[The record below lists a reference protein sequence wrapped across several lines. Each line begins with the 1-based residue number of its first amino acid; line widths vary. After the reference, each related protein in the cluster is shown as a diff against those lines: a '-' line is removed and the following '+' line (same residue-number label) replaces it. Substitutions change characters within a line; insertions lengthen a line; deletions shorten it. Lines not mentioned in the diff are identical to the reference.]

1 MSKLGVR
8 RATIEDVDAL
18 VELWHLI
25 MQERAQFDRRLKL
38 STDAPALW
46 KKELQ
51 SWLTR
56 DDMTV
61 FVAHN
66 EGKLVGYVVGWIL
79 ERPIFTFQERYG
91 YISDLG
97 VDGHAHLGG
106 IGTVL
111 FDGIKAW
118 FREHAVERLD
128 IQVMHCHPIAQAFW
142 RAKGATQYM
151 DHFWYKLPSDQ

>member
-8 RATIEDVDAL
+8 PATIEDVDAL
-18 VELWHLI
+18 VKLWHPI

-38 STDAPALW
+38 SENAPSLW
-46 KKELQ
+46 EKELRG
-51 SWLTR
+51 WLER
-56 DDMTV
+56 DD
-61 FVAHN
+61 VAVLLAHDDD
-66 EGKLVGYVVGWIL
+66 KIVGYVVGWIL
-79 ERPIFTFQERYG
+79 ERPIFFLQERYG
-91 YISDLG
+91 YISDLA

-118 FREHAVERLD
+118 FREQDIERLD
-128 IQVMHCHPIAQAFW
+128 IQVMHAHPIAQAFW

-151 DHFWYKLPSDQ
+151 DHFWYKLRADQ

>member
-8 RATIEDVDAL
+8 PATTEDADAL
-18 VELWHLI
+18 VKLWHPI

-38 STDAPALW
+38 STDAPTLW

-51 SWLTR
+51 AWLNR
-56 DDMTV
+56 EDVAV
-61 FVAHN
+61 FVAQN
-66 EGKLVGYVVGWIL
+66 EEKLVGYVVGWIL
-79 ERPIFTFQERYG
+79 ERPIFLLQERYG

-111 FDGIKAW
+111 FDAIKSW
-118 FREHAVERLD
+118 FREQGIERID

-151 DHFWYKLPSDQ
+151 DHFWYKLPSDK